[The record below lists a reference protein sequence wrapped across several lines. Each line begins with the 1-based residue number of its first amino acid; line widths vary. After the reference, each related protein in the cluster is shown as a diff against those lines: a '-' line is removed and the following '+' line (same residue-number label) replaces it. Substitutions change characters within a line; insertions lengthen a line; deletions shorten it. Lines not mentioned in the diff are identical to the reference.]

1 MSITNVTLIFQKNM
15 EMMLNG
21 LLWMKC
27 IIYINNVIIFSAT
40 VEKHKKDMREVL
52 ERMREYEVIAKPKKC
67 KIAREEVTYL
77 RHQIGEGMLR
87 TKKKTIDKI
96 VNMPLL
102 KTPREIRLFVC
113 LAGYY

>member
-1 MSITNVTLIFQKNM
+1 MSITNAALTFQKNM

-27 IIYINNVIIFSAT
+27 IIYIDDVIIFST
-40 VEKHKKDMREVL
+40 TFEQHKKDMREVL

>member
-1 MSITNVTLIFQKNM
+1 
-15 EMMLNG
+15 
-21 LLWMKC
+21 
-27 IIYINNVIIFSAT
+27 
-40 VEKHKKDMREVL
+40 
-52 ERMREYEVIAKPKKC
+52 MREYEVIAKPKKC
-67 KIAREEVTYL
+67 KIAKEVTYL
-77 RHQIGEGMLR
+77 GHQISEGMLR